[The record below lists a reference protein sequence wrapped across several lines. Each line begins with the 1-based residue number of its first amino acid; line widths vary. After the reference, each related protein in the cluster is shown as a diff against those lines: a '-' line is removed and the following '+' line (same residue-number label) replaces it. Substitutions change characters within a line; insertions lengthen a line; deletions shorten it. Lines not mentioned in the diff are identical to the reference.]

1 MSTRKGDL
9 SASMAIL
16 GLLAQQPD
24 TAVGIGI
31 RLVELFPHAHWSRT
45 TVHNNLPS
53 LISQGLVRLVD
64 KGNEPS
70 FSRYETTTAGAGR
83 FRAWL
88 HQSTT
93 LSPTVR
99 DALQGR
105 MAFVERDELA
115 SLIEMVRQSEDAYR
129 MEFAAAQGRVKTVTR
144 SMRRSQGTVDWR
156 AKLQF
161 IQSGDEA
168 LLLGLMLRRLQRLGD
183 ELETLLEECSA
194 ADRSR
199 G

>member
-16 GLLAQQPD
+16 GLLVQQPD
-24 TAVGIGI
+24 TAAGIGI
-31 RLVELFPHAHWSRT
+31 RLVELFPRAHWSRT

-53 LISQGLVRLVD
+53 LLGQGLVRLVE
-64 KGNEPS
+64 KGSEPS
-70 FSRYETTTAGAGR
+70 LSRYEPTTAGAGR

-129 MEFAAAQGRVKTVTR
+129 MEFAAAQGRVKTITR
-144 SMRRSQGTVDWR
+144 SMRRSRGTVDWR

-168 LLLGLMLRRLQRLGD
+168 MLLGLMLRRLQRLGD

-194 ADRSR
+194 AGR
-199 G
+199 GRG